1 MLVRQERLVMVAFV
15 VCDMTAHH
23 LTTLSVVAQ
32 IDVASHICRALL
44 ASHEPVIGAFSYSL
58 TSIPG
63 HFAQLH
69 LTLVAVDKLW

>member
-1 MLVRQERLVMVAFV
+1 MVAFV

-32 IDVASHICRALL
+32 IDVASHICRALIT
-44 ASHEPVIGAFSYSL
+44 SHEPVIGAFLYSL
-58 TSIPG
+58 TFSIPG